1 VECPNLGYWCL
12 TLLATIFQWRSALLV
27 SKIRLLANVIT
38 STCIEYSSPWTG
50 IELTTSVE
58 IDIVSIVRCKSSY
71 HTITA
76 MVASDNMTVYNI
88 TFPYRWC
95 YMSPHINHS
104 FTRTMWSRSP
114 WTVVGVP
121 PFFINLFD
129 SWHLRRCYIDI
140 KMTWYYSKCIIGE
153 EIYSHWTMSV
163 RVLTWRLINIISFQ
177 YHLF

>member
-1 VECPNLGYWCL
+1 MECPNLGYWCL
-12 TLLATIFQWRSALLV
+12 TLLATIFQWRSVLLV

-58 IDIVSIVRCKSSY
+58 IDIVSIVRCKSSF

-76 MVASDNMTVYNI
+76 MVASDNMAVYNI
-88 TFPYRWC
+88 TFPYRWW
-95 YMSPHINHS
+95 YMSPHINRS

-121 PFFINLFD
+121 PFFINFLIFD
-129 SWHLRRCYIDI
+129 TCEDVTLTLKWHG
-140 KMTWYYSKCIIGE
+140 IIRNTSSE
-153 EIYSHWTMSV
+153 KKSV
-163 RVLTWRLINIISFQ
+163 VTEQCLEGF
-177 YHLF
+177 